1 MSSPVGQLKNKDLK
15 AFLDSQKKQTRLLGA
30 VEQHVLTKP
39 LDLSRRHDIL
49 HPSEII
55 KEEWCAR
62 EAYFRIK
69 DVRDGGVYQP
79 DRPGLRLA
87 SIFEEG
93 HAIHAK
99 WQTWF
104 QEMGVLYG
112 RWERSDNE
120 WTAGE
125 TYIGVAQSPH
135 DIYRELTLFSEAHVM
150 RGSTD
155 GWIVGV
161 DDDCLIE
168 IKSIGSGTLRFA
180 GQASLLATEGSLEK
194 AFEAIRRPFSDH
206 RKQGQVYLHLAHLM
220 EAQGLLERPAPSEIV
235 FLYEC
240 KANQAYKE
248 FVVQYDPDSV
258 EYVFDL
264 AKDIAWGL
272 DNDRA
277 PGCNLDP
284 QKGCK
289 KCAPYKEEQ

>member
-1 MSSPVGQLKNKDLK
+1 MTSPVKRVQSKELK
-15 AFLDSQKKQTRLLGA
+15 ALLDTKKRPSRLLGA

-49 HPSEII
+49 HPSEIV
-55 KEEWCAR
+55 KDDWCAR

-69 DVRDGGVYQP
+69 DVRSGGIYQP

-93 HAIHAK
+93 HAIHDK
-99 WQTWF
+99 WQTWLR
-104 QEMGVLYG
+104 EMGVLYNND
-112 RWERSDNE
+112 EVTLYSDE
-120 WTAGE
+120 
-125 TYIGVAQSPH
+125 
-135 DIYRELTLFSEAHVM
+135 HVM

-155 GWIVGV
+155 GWIVGLG
-161 DDDCLIE
+161 DDFLIE
-168 IKSIGSGTLRFA
+168 IKSIGSGTLRHS
-180 GQASLLATEGSLEK
+180 GYGYLIDQEGSLEK
-194 AFEAIRRPFSDH
+194 AFDGIRRPFSPH

-220 EAQGLLERPAPSEIV
+220 AAQGLLERPAPEEIV

-248 FVVQYDPDSV
+248 FVVQYDPSTV
-258 EYVFDL
+258 AYQFDL

-284 QKGCK
+284 QNGCQ
-289 KCAPYKEEQ
+289 KCAPYKEAG